1 METLPPKLKLKE
13 LYQALREKPLDPAD
27 PVDARWYVPYVQ
39 QLPYDPIAEICN
51 EIGFNDTESLY
62 YVTGQR
68 GTGKSTEL
76 LRLRRLLK
84 DSGVVVF
91 YIDMLDYLHMSEP
104 VEISDFLIA
113 VASGM
118 AAQAKNEHDLDVLE
132 QNLWEKLKW
141 FLGRVE
147 INVSHVNAEVEL
159 PAVKFGADITAR
171 LKADDSFKQRL
182 QKAVRGHIT
191 ELVQQVQD
199 FVIALVGGL
208 RQKYQHPGLQVA
220 VIIDSFEQIRGYY
233 GNVRQVYESV
243 VRLFGADGKHL
254 RLPMMHTVI
263 TIPPYL
269 NSIAI
274 GAGEIPVSLSSV
286 HVRQR
291 QSGDPDPQGVAI
303 LCDMVYRR
311 SASAREIFT
320 PAVLQELAMASGG
333 DIRDFFFL
341 VSQMLIKGG
350 SQQILQ
356 LPLDSELARLAKEK
370 LARSLQP
377 IDDVATRWLFRVNQ
391 TQQAELDER
400 DRLPELALLFDR
412 NLVIHYQNGESWYG
426 IHPLITAYVL
436 ERMKV
441 LDERETQQQG

>member
-1 METLPPKLKLKE
+1 MENTNIKPKLKE
-13 LYQALREKPLDPAD
+13 LYQALRDKPLDPAD
-27 PVDARWYVPYVQ
+27 AHDALWYVPYVQ
-39 QLPYDPIAEICN
+39 QLQSDPISEICN

-113 VASGM
+113 VSAGM
-118 AAQAKNEHDLDVLE
+118 AAQARHEHGLIFQE
-132 QNLWEKLKW
+132 ESLWKKLKG
-141 FLGRVE
+141 FLGRL
-147 INVSHVNAEVEL
+147 EVEVNTL
-159 PAVKFGADITAR
+159 NAGIETPVINFGADITAR
-171 LKADDSFKQRL
+171 LRADDNFKRRL
-182 QKAVRGHIT
+182 QKATRGYTT
-191 ELVQQVQD
+191 ELVQQVQE
-199 FVIALVGGL
+199 FAIALVAEL
-208 RQKYQHPGLQVA
+208 RKDRQNPGLQVA

-233 GNVRQVYESV
+233 GNVADVYKSV

-254 RLPMMHTVI
+254 RLPMMHTII

-269 NSIAI
+269 NGIAI
-274 GAGEIPVSLSSV
+274 GAGEIPVSLPSV

-291 QSGDPDPQGVAI
+291 SSCAPDPQGIEI
-303 LCDMVYRR
+303 LCNMVHQR
-311 SASAREIFT
+311 SSAAGEIFT
-320 PAVLQELAMASGG
+320 PAILQELALASGG

-341 VSQMLIKGG
+341 VSQILIKAG
-350 SQQILQ
+350 SQQVVR
-356 LPLDSELARLAKEK
+356 LPLAAELATLAKEK
-370 LARSLQP
+370 LSRSLQP
-377 IDDVATRWLFRVNQ
+377 IDDAATRWLYRVHE

-400 DRLPELALLFDR
+400 DKLPELALLFDR
-412 NLVIHYQNGESWYG
+412 NLVIHYQNGDNWYG
-426 IHPLITAYVL
+426 IHPLIMDYVL

-441 LDERETQQQG
+441 LDEREAEQ